1 MSNALKFRTIANGSH
16 KQATTHFGVTY
27 DVTKDVNSGRWAAR
41 VTSPNWI
48 GEGELNLTDTL
59 AEGATFNQAIKACND
74 AEAKV

>member
-1 MSNALKFRTIANGSH
+1 MSNRLIFKTIANGTH
-16 KQATTHFGVTY
+16 KRAVTHFGVTY

-59 AEGATFNQAIKACND
+59 AEGVTFNQAIKACNV
-74 AEAKV
+74 ANAKV